1 MFAAFFAGFR
11 TGLIKQLILLLGY
24 ILAFFISYTYY
35 EDLAPHLTFIP
46 YPGSDTADG
55 LSIILQEL
63 RTETAYYNV
72 LGFAII
78 FIVAII
84 VVHMLASLVGGLTK
98 IPVLRQINGLLA
110 AVFGVIKSYLIIF
123 VVLFIMAIYPA
134 NWSENLIDSSTV
146 AQWMLENTPILSEQ
160 FYDWMTDILP
170 K

>member
-1 MFAAFFAGFR
+1 
-11 TGLIKQLILLLGY
+11 
-24 ILAFFISYTYY
+24 
-35 EDLAPHLTFIP
+35 
-46 YPGSDTADG
+46 
-55 LSIILQEL
+55 
-63 RTETAYYNV
+63 TETAYYNV

-123 VVLFIMAIYPA
+123 IVLFVMAIYPA